1 MPQMLPGSSTSDLT
15 ILFISIKIDITYRCP
30 VSSCQLFPQMTPP
43 NEVGTK
49 MAPSVHTSRIWK
61 FFLLGAFVHIL
72 YLAAIFDV
80 YFKSPL
86 VQDLQ
91 PLPVST
97 KAPAKRLVLFI
108 ADGLRAD
115 LFYKVSKEFP
125 KSRAPFLRDIIEKR
139 GSWGVSHS
147 KVPTET
153 RPGHVA
159 VIAGFFEDVSAITK
173 GMLLP
178 SLPY

>member
-1 MPQMLPGSSTSDLT
+1 MAFVDAV
-15 ILFISIKIDITYRCP
+15 ISRRSKI
-30 VSSCQLFPQMTPP
+30 
-43 NEVGTK
+43 
-49 MAPSVHTSRIWK
+49 
-61 FFLLGAFVHIL
+61 FFLGLFVHIL

-91 PLPVST
+91 PLSVTT

-115 LFYKVSKEFP
+115 KFFQTSKEFLQ
-125 KSRAPFLRDIIEKR
+125 SRAPFLRDVIKNQ

-147 KVPTET
+147 RVPTET

-159 VIAGFFEDVSAITK
+159 ILAGFFEDVSAVTK
-173 GMLLP
+173 GIAAKP
-178 SLPY
+178 